1 MSTTFEL
8 FDVVSGNVF
17 DDFDRESDAWDALLE
32 IERTQGPSVVRRFAL
47 FRNVDDD
54 SSLIAMEDELVD
66 RVKRQRKEPA
76 ATSH

>member
-76 ATSH
+76 ATSR